1 MSDTPVSVL
10 TGCDYTCQRN
20 KNLQNMRALY
30 EQEVAKYYEAY
41 TAYMKSKYSD
51 DIAARNY
58 AETTLKPQVAKINQ
72 TLNTILG
79 QLKSNIDM
87 TDQLVNNQ
95 KTLINQR
102 SEGYMK
108 NKNYLNNQD
117 DVVLKRNKE
126 YASKT
131 RQLEFSKERNNYRRI
146 MIIILVLVNIGLG
159 GLIFYLV
166 RK

>member
-41 TAYMKSKYSD
+41 TAYMKSKYSE

-108 NKNYLNNQD
+108 NKNYLNTQD
-117 DVVLKRNKE
+117 EVVLKRNKE

-146 MIIILVLVNIGLG
+146 MIIVLVLVNIGLG